1 MCETETPYIWR
12 LQACIT
18 IVSVAQKVSLHRS
31 TVGPGHLAGGWVSG
45 SEKRLRLRVNVLSL
59 THPPWEKWSRA
70 YCAQVRCSDF
80 PGTLAILD
88 TNGQQYSNEVH

>member
-31 TVGPGHLAGGWVSG
+31 TVGPGQLAGGWVSG
-45 SEKRLRLRVNVLSL
+45 SEKRLRLRVNVLSP
-59 THPPWEKWSRA
+59 THPGKSG
-70 YCAQVRCSDF
+70 
-80 PGTLAILD
+80 PGLTAHASAAV
-88 TNGQQYSNEVH
+88 TFQAP